1 MTENYDKGKVLEDLF
16 NPDISV
22 ILAELENGGKES
34 AYLANKLGLSDEEIK
49 TRLDYLIGTGFVTIL
64 DTPLSYAVNADK
76 IAKIMESDEN
86 YKNVVDGLTE
96 LDSYLN

>member
-16 NPDISV
+16 NPDISI

-34 AYLANKLGLSDEEIK
+34 VYLANKIGTSEEEIK
-49 TRLDYLIGTGFVTIL
+49 TRLGYLIEAGFVTVSNS
-64 DTPLSYAVNADK
+64 PLSYAVNADK
-76 IAKIMESDEN
+76 IAKIMENDEN

>member
-16 NPDISV
+16 NPDISI
-22 ILAELENGGKES
+22 ILAELENGSKES
-34 AYLANKLGLSDEEIK
+34 AYLANKLGISEEEIK
-49 TRLDYLIGTGFVTIL
+49 TRLGYLIGAGFVISSNS
-64 DTPLSYAVNADK
+64 PLSYTVNADK

>member
-1 MTENYDKGKVLEDLF
+1 MTEDYDKGKVIEDLF

-22 ILAELENGGKES
+22 ILAELENGSKES

-49 TRLDYLIGTGFVTIL
+49 TRLDYLIEAGFVAVS
-64 DTPLSYAVNADK
+64 DSPLSYAANADE